1 MTAIIE
7 SLNAVAAVWTDR
19 MWIIVWQSAILAA
32 AVALIASLFLRRV
45 PPSIRYWVWQILAL
59 KLLLMPFWT
68 FAIPMP
74 PVIAT
79 YRVLSTPEPE
89 NAPLA
94 KSTEPADASTATLA
108 PADYTDGVSK
118 LKPPVAAVS
127 LPRVIW
133 QSWLFS
139 VWVSVVIAQIGRL
152 LWQRRRLQR
161 LLRGSRPPADNA
173 LAILVAKLARQ
184 VGLAKSPRVV
194 TTSTDCSP
202 FVCGIRDAVLVL
214 PARLAGSL
222 SPVELRHV
230 LLHELAHVRRRDLV
244 SGWISELARI
254 AYFFH
259 PVVHWIAYRARLE
272 RELAC
277 DQLAM
282 ANSGNDA
289 REYAATLVRVV
300 SHSSEPSV
308 FKTAAVSAGLDG
320 GTP

>member
-7 SLNAVAAVWTDR
+7 PLNAVAAVWTDR
-19 MWIIVWQSAILAA
+19 MWIVVWQSAILAA

-45 PPSIRYWVWQILAL
+45 PPSIRYWVWQVLAL

-94 KSTEPADASTATLA
+94 KSTEPADAPTATLA
-108 PADYTDGVSK
+108 PADYTDGVSN

-127 LPRVIW
+127 LPRVTW
-133 QSWLFS
+133 QSWLL
-139 VWVSVVIAQIGRL
+139 VAWVAVVIAQIGRL
-152 LWQRRRLQR
+152 LWQRQRLRR
-161 LLRGSRPPADNA
+161 LLREAKPADSA
-173 LAILVAKLARQ
+173 LTTLVTELTRQ
-184 VGLAKSPRVV
+184 IGLVKAPRVV
-194 TTSTDCSP
+194 LAAVDCSP
-202 FVCGIRDAVLVL
+202 FACGVFDAVLVI
-214 PARLAGSL
+214 PARLAPTL
-222 SPVELRHV
+222 TQIELRHV
-230 LLHELAHVRRRDLV
+230 VLHELAHVRRRDLAW
-244 SGWISELARI
+244 GWISELARI